1 MSTRLERFQKRKK
14 LQGSITM
21 VETNKSIQDAADKF
35 LNSDFDENKVN
46 ATFNATKE
54 FYDMN
59 ISQVEIDTFLSE
71 FKEKFNDQMF
81 NKLVNDCKKDIIN
94 SIVTPF
100 GLGKVVAAYDKA
112 GGNVDTIHNVRNKDF
127 IDSDGTV
134 YKDGVYATD
143 TAKENYDNRKEY
155 NSKDYHTHKNYK
167 KTNKQAKED
176 KVNGILTDAFGDK
189 QFKQNETTNLDHT
202 ISAKEVSE
210 DSGRILADLD
220 GTTLAN
226 ESSNLNITTPEFNNF
241 KKAKTMQQTI
251 VDLDKELKTL
261 NNKSALTEN
270 DKVRLK
276 KLKKIDA
283 ELDREK
289 ALNADQKARKEYNQK
304 INKEYYTSAKF
315 AKNVTVKG
323 LDEGAKM
330 GTQQALG
337 LIITEFFTAVFD
349 EIIDIY
355 KNGFSN
361 GFDNDKFFT
370 ILKERLKKIS
380 IRVSEKWKDV
390 AIAFKDGFISGFIS
404 NLVTTVIN
412 MFVTTGKRVVRII
425 REGIFSLFRAVRL
438 LLFPPENMTYEE
450 AMHEAKKLLAT
461 GLIVSLGVIAEEYID
476 LLIKGTAVLEPFADI
491 LTSVFVGAITGLSIT
506 MVVYYIDKKKNDKD
520 MFNHLVEDTN
530 KKFAQFENTL
540 PSFNYN
546 S

>member
-1 MSTRLERFQKRKK
+1 
-14 LQGSITM
+14 
-21 VETNKSIQDAADKF
+21 
-35 LNSDFDENKVN
+35 
-46 ATFNATKE
+46 
-54 FYDMN
+54 MN
-59 ISQVEIDTFLSE
+59 ISQVEIDTFLLD

-81 NKLVNDCKKDIIN
+81 NKLVSDCKKDIIN

-100 GLGKVVAAYDKA
+100 GLGKVVAAYDKT

-127 IDSDGTV
+127 VDSDGTV

-143 TAKENYDNRKEY
+143 TAKEQYENRGQYDSDKYHKDKNFIDINRTQSAQK
-155 NSKDYHTHKNYK
+155 KDGKAVDYITGK
-167 KTNKQAKED
+167 KID
-176 KVNGILTDAFGDK
+176 RNGKAD
-189 QFKQNETTNLDHT
+189 LDH
-202 ISAKEVSE
+202 IVSAKEIH
-210 DSGRILADLD
+210 DDAGRVLANID
-220 GTTLAN
+220 GTELAN
-226 ESSNLNITTPEFNNF
+226 TNENLKLTDSSVNRS
-241 KKAKTMQQTI
+241 KKADTMEQFI
-251 VDLDKELKTL
+251 DRK
-261 NNKSALTEN
+261 NEN
-270 DKVRLK
+270 I
-276 KLKKIDA
+276 KKIDTLKSKDNLTQKEQH
-283 ELDREK
+283 ELAKLEK
-289 ALNADQKARKEYNQK
+289 LQKVDDKRALKEDSEARDKQNKK
-304 INKEYYTSAKF
+304 INKEYYTSESF
-315 AKNVTVKG
+315 IKNNISTGAV
-323 LDEGAKM
+323 EGAKM

-380 IRVSEKWKDV
+380 IRVSEKWRDV

-476 LLIKGTAVLEPFADI
+476 LLIKGTAVLEPFSDI
-491 LTSVFVGAITGLSIT
+491 LTSIFVGAITGLSIT

-520 MFNHLVEDTN
+520 MFNYLVEDTN